1 MTSPRLFSVFKP
13 RLHGD
18 FYMHAFVAAW
28 FIVSATLIFW
38 PEPANAGNTILVPY
52 SVSKQY
58 THLTRDDLREIF
70 FGRRTRWPD
79 GSPLRVFVLPDH
91 DPLHIRFSKE
101 VLGVYP
107 YQLRS
112 VWDRMVYSGTGVPPT
127 MVESLEKM
135 KTIIKETPDA
145 IGYIEQ

>member
-1 MTSPRLFSVFKP
+1 
-13 RLHGD
+13 
-18 FYMHAFVAAW
+18 MHAFVIAW
-28 FIVSATLIFW
+28 FMVTVTVIFW
-38 PEPANAGNTILVPY
+38 SKPASAANTTLVPY
-52 SVSKQY
+52 SIAKQY
-58 THLTRDDLREIF
+58 TNLTRDDLREIF

-127 MVESLEKM
+127 VVESLEKM
-135 KTIIKETPDA
+135 KAIIKETPDA
-145 IGYIEQ
+145 IGYIEK